1 MSRAK
6 HLTILIMKVAF
17 LMLVFAATTVMMA
30 MQTYSTDE
38 IPIAKN
44 FNEKNIIVLTE
55 NGATVTWEVVDGEL
69 VFDIKQSGDHYDD
82 ITVFLTFENV
92 GYDSSFI
99 RSMLGDDA
107 GEHEAFISEM
117 ENGPWLGHCNFC
129 LKGESF
135 FTTSKGKYTF
145 GDGALTEYVH
155 SVLSSDANTVEQ
167 TEGFTVDKEDGSVM
181 VMLMFGSEDS
191 GALENGKYTL
201 KADLKLGH
209 PEGKQLDLSFLQ
221 RAGIVLKLGGQAVAD
236 AGWGIF
242 NVTSWLTFY
251 GVMVI
256 LGWFIYLWR
265 DLRTMA
271 KIFFALL
278 EGDGTR
284 VIVRT
289 YINGVFAEEHEE
301 YSGGSNIFIAL
312 MLTILCYVVFLVT
325 IPIRILIH
333 IIRDIIYLFKEDD
346 DIEAFSFVGNILGS
360 VGIYALIV
368 GIVGLMSASYVLGGI
383 ATVLGIALCIA
394 AHFICKNREEDYG

>member
-6 HLTILIMKVAF
+6 HFATLIMK
-17 LMLVFAATTVMMA
+17 LVFITLVCAATMVMSA
-30 MQTYSTDE
+30 MQSVSTDE
-38 IPIAKN
+38 ISITKDFGEN
-44 FNEKNIIVLTE
+44 RIDTLTE
-55 NGATVTWEVVDGEL
+55 NGATVTWEVVNGEL

-82 ITVFLTFENV
+82 ITVFLIFNNV
-92 GYDSSFI
+92 GYDSTFI

-107 GEHEAFISEM
+107 GEHEAFLSEM
-117 ENGPWLGHCNFC
+117 ENGPWLAHCNFC

-135 FTTSKGKYTF
+135 FTTGGGSYTF
-145 GDGALTEYVH
+145 VDDTLTDYVH
-155 SVLSSDANTVEQ
+155 GVLSSGANTYEQ
-167 TEGFTVDKEDGSVM
+167 TEEFAVDKEDGTVM
-181 VMLMFGSEDS
+181 MLLIFGSEES
-191 GALENGKYTL
+191 GALESGKYTL

-209 PEGKQLDLSFLQ
+209 PEGKQLELSPLQ
-221 RAGIVLKLGGQAVAD
+221 QAGIMLKLGGQAVAD

-251 GVMVI
+251 GVMVL

-265 DLRTMA
+265 DLRTMV

-284 VIVRT
+284 VIIRT
-289 YINGVFAEEHEE
+289 YINGVFAEESET
-301 YSGGSNIFIAL
+301 YANGSNTFIAL

-346 DIEAFSFVGNILGS
+346 DIEAFSFLGNFLGS
-360 VGIYALIV
+360 VGIYSLIV
-368 GIVGLMSASYVLGGI
+368 GFVYLMSASYAVGVI
-383 ATVLGIALCIA
+383 AAVLGIALCVA
-394 AHFICKNREEDYG
+394 AHFICKHREEEYG